1 MTRAR
6 RIPPDVNHLSG
17 VEGTEV
23 GVSGAP
29 LTPFSCF
36 AAAIHGVVLIK
47 HRAHRVFSGSRRAVL
62 TGGEPISHSES
73 TSFLA
78 ESGVVLVSEIS
89 WSSLLDVREPRS
101 FAKRE
106 FLLGC

>member
-1 MTRAR
+1 M
-6 RIPPDVNHLSG
+6 NHLSG

-23 GVSGAP
+23 RVSGAP
-29 LTPFSCF
+29 LTPLSCF
-36 AAAIHGVVLIK
+36 AAAIHGVVFIK
-47 HRAHRVFSGSRRAVL
+47 NRAHSVFSRSGRAVL
-62 TGGEPISHSES
+62 TGGEPISHSKS

-78 ESGVVLVSEIS
+78 EGGIVLVSEIS
-89 WSSLLDVREPRS
+89 WSGLLDIGEPRS